1 MRLIIPAKSTKNN
14 VRPNISGLKQK
25 DPDQPGGK
33 LFSVGAYRRPEGP
46 PSIAL
51 LALLPP
57 LHQSSYLR
65 YAQSRGLGSDAGEGS
80 AAEALLLRSIF
91 HGSISSSFPL
101 SSSGRVGVASPGQWW
116 FAATG
121 PRGRSARDRVSR
133 LSFFRR
139 ARALFLLAWCVPVDP
154 STTAAGCW
162 FEHAVGLVLKL
173 SGWLAQGL
181 ARGLK
186 DGRLCRLSGRVLFL
200 LTSNLLFA
208 VHDLFSRLDSIRSR
222 HLL

>member
-1 MRLIIPAKSTKNN
+1 MAST
-14 VRPNISGLKQK
+14 GQ
-25 DPDQPGGK
+25 
-33 LFSVGAYRRPEGP
+33 RR
-46 PSIAL
+46 
-51 LALLPP
+51 
-57 LHQSSYLR
+57 
-65 YAQSRGLGSDAGEGS
+65 
-80 AAEALLLRSIF
+80 
-91 HGSISSSFPL
+91 
-101 SSSGRVGVASPGQWW
+101 

-121 PRGRSARDRVSR
+121 PRGRSAWDRVSR
-133 LSFFRR
+133 LSLFRR
-139 ARALFLLAWCVPVDP
+139 AWVLFLLVWCVPVDP
-154 STTAAGCW
+154 STTAAGCG
-162 FEHAVGLVLKL
+162 FEHAVGMVLKL

>member
-1 MRLIIPAKSTKNN
+1 S
-14 VRPNISGLKQK
+14 
-25 DPDQPGGK
+25 
-33 LFSVGAYRRPEGP
+33 
-46 PSIAL
+46 
-51 LALLPP
+51 
-57 LHQSSYLR
+57 
-65 YAQSRGLGSDAGEGS
+65 
-80 AAEALLLRSIF
+80 RSIF
-91 HGSISSSFPL
+91 HGLISSSFPL
-101 SSSGRVGVASPGQWW
+101 SSSGRVGVASPGQWR

-121 PRGRSARDRVSR
+121 PRGLSARDRVSR
-133 LSFFRR
+133 LSLFRR
-139 ARALFLLAWCVPVDP
+139 ARVLFLLAWCVAVDP
-154 STTAAGCW
+154 STTAAGCG

-181 ARGLK
+181 ARCLK

>member
-1 MRLIIPAKSTKNN
+1 S
-14 VRPNISGLKQK
+14 
-25 DPDQPGGK
+25 
-33 LFSVGAYRRPEGP
+33 
-46 PSIAL
+46 
-51 LALLPP
+51 
-57 LHQSSYLR
+57 
-65 YAQSRGLGSDAGEGS
+65 
-80 AAEALLLRSIF
+80 RSIF

-101 SSSGRVGVASPGQWW
+101 SSSGRVGVASPGQRR

-133 LSFFRR
+133 LSLFRR
-139 ARALFLLAWCVPVDP
+139 AWVLFLWVWCVLVDP
-154 STTAAGCW
+154 STTSAGYG

-173 SGWLAQGL
+173 SGWVVQGL
-181 ARGLK
+181 AHGLK

-200 LTSNLLFA
+200 LASNLLFA